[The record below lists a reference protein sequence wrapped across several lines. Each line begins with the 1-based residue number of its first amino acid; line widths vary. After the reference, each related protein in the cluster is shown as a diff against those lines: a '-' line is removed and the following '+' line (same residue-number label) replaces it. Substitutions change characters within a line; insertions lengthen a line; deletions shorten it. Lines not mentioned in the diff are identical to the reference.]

1 MNITCAACG
10 HAGDHHLWDMCDV
23 EDVPFA
29 DGSGVRN
36 FCGCPGYEP
45 TESEP

>member
-1 MNITCAACG
+1 MGVYCAACG
-10 HAGDHHLWDMCDV
+10 HDGAHHLWGMCDV

-29 DGSGVRN
+29 DGRGVRD

-45 TESEP
+45 TER